1 MNASF
6 LRNIFH
12 SPARH
17 LLPALLCGAVLASC
31 DDNTSQ
37 IGPGLT
43 VDDTSITLD
52 SLTYGLDAKS
62 IAYDRF
68 DARTGNLMLGS
79 MDVKEYGQLDCSFVT
94 RLMCSTK
101 LNVPDSLL
109 LPERVDSC
117 KLRLAIA
124 RGDITGDS
132 LTPQKIAAYRL
143 TKPLPAGITNE
154 FNPDGYFDPASP
166 LGTRSYTTSLI
177 SDSDSA
183 FLNIGKNFSAFYVDI
198 PVKKELGKEIFTQYK
213 EHPEI
218 FQWPQTFA
226 EYFPG
231 IYVNPVFGKG
241 CVANVQSILFA
252 VYYHSLTDKTTVTD
266 GDTIKSQVHTA
277 AIVYPFSSAPE
288 VLSSNNISYKVSD
301 YIKNLVA
308 DGENVVTTPGG
319 YLVNI
324 KFPAQDL
331 INRYQSGDHNLS
343 MVNDLLFT
351 IPAEVIGNDYG
362 IGATPSLL
370 LIKSSEMEDFF
381 NNNRLPDNKT
391 SFTAAFDSTNK
402 KYTFSS
408 MRQYILDM
416 IEKGTVTDEDT
427 DFTIVP
433 VQITSETQTGYYG
446 NSTTYVTKCTPYTS
460 KPTMTR
466 LLTDEAL
473 IVFSFSSQY
482 IK

>member
-6 LRNIFH
+6 LRKILHLPAHNI
-12 SPARH
+12 
-17 LLPALLCGAVLASC
+17 LPALLCGLLLASC
-31 DDNTSQ
+31 DDKTSE

-43 VDDTSITLD
+43 IDDTSITLD
-52 SLTYGLDAKS
+52 SITYDLDAKA

-68 DARTGNLMLGS
+68 DARTGNLLLGS
-79 MDVKEYGQLDCSFVT
+79 MDVKEYGSLNCSFVT
-94 RLMCSTK
+94 RFMCATK
-101 LNVPDSLL
+101 LNMPDSLL

-132 LTPQKIAAYRL
+132 LAPQKIAAYRL

-154 FNPDGYFDPASP
+154 FNPAGYFDPASP

-183 FLNIGKNFSAFYVDI
+183 FLNIGENYNAFYVDI

-218 FQWPQTFA
+218 FEWPQTFA

-241 CVANVQSILFA
+241 CVANIQSILFA
-252 VYYHSLTDKTTVTD
+252 VYYHSLVDKTTVTD
-266 GDTIKSQVHTA
+266 GDTIKSQVHSA

-288 VLSSNNISYKVSD
+288 VLSSNNITYKVSD

-308 DGENVVTTPGG
+308 SGENVVTTPGG
-319 YLVNI
+319 YLINL

-331 INRYQSGDHNLS
+331 VNRYNSGDHNLS

-362 IGATPSLL
+362 IGSTPSLL

-391 SFTAAFDSTNK
+391 SFTAAFDATNK

-427 DFTIVP
+427 DFTLVP
-433 VQITSETQTGYYG
+433 VQITSETQNSYYG

-466 LLTDEAL
+466 LLTDKAL